1 MTKVTIDEVEYET
14 EDFSEDQQALI
25 NELQYNSTVQTQL
38 KYELSSVLTIG
49 NILANRL
56 KASLNPDEEVDD
68 TEEAA

>member
-14 EDFSEDQQALI
+14 EDFSEDQKALI

-38 KYELSSVLTIG
+38 NYELSSVRTVG

-68 TEEAA
+68 NEEAA

>member
-38 KYELSSVLTIG
+38 NYELSSVRAVG
-49 NILANRL
+49 GILVNRL
-56 KASLNPDEEVDD
+56 KASLNKDEEVDD
-68 TEEAA
+68 NEEAP